1 MSTKQTGMKLAVAP
15 AHVSAAI
22 NRLAALRAQMKA
34 MAKAAKAQSAVIIKH
49 GSCKNKAWAAYVYH
63 SCGGYRESITNPAT
77 RVRVVPI
84 KSEG

>member
-1 MSTKQTGMKLAVAP
+1 MSTKNPGMKLSDAP

-22 NRLAALRAQMKA
+22 NRLAAARAQMRALSKVV
-34 MAKAAKAQSAVIIKH
+34 KSQSAAIIKH

-63 SCGGYRESITNPAT
+63 SCGGYRESFSSPAT

-84 KSEG
+84 KPEA